1 MRDTS
6 KPPENQTLAVIES
19 PDLAALFG
27 EVGWTAALA
36 IAEAADTAII
46 VGEVGWVPDPAAL
59 HEQAEI
65 DAMVD
70 RWEASDRARVDDHAV
85 VIRSEHQRRVGM
97 AVDDDV
103 RRISGQ
109 QRLGRDIVAGVPHE
123 LKEQPVLGGAQ
134 RDRLAAPEHFL
145 TLEVDAQVVGRERRR
160 HPHGRRQL

>member
-70 RWEASDRARVDDHAV
+70 RWEASDRARKPDRDDP
-85 VIRSEHQRRVGM
+85 
-97 AVDDDV
+97 
-103 RRISGQ
+103 
-109 QRLGRDIVAGVPHE
+109 L
-123 LKEQPVLGGAQ
+123 
-134 RDRLAAPEHFL
+134 DRLRALFAPPQVAEARDKPARVVRPVFQPTEAFL
-145 TLEVDAQVVGRERRR
+145 QGRSWLSPSRNS
-160 HPHGRRQL
+160 